1 MPTELN
7 PARFELPPIEG
18 WIAGDSRQ
26 LNFTV
31 TLPDGSNKD
40 ISNDEVRWYLLDKP
54 YVSPSEATL
63 SGDDSG
69 VEIITDTL
77 VDPTNGEFRVDVSES
92 ATSGEWGDYWQVVVV
107 DPLDDSL
114 QSWQG
119 KVLLTDAGD

>member
-1 MPTELN
+1 
-7 PARFELPPIEG
+7 
-18 WIAGDSRQ
+18 
-26 LNFTV
+26 V
-31 TLPDGSNKD
+31 
-40 ISNDEVRWYLLDKP
+40 
-54 YVSPSEATL
+54 L

-77 VDPTNGEFRVDVSES
+77 VDPTSGEFRVNVSES
-92 ATSGEWGDYWQVVVV
+92 ATSEEWGDYWQVVVV